1 MRIRAAAAGTGAAGA
16 AWAAPP
22 KTVPAGTMPATGVP
36 VAVTMLSTW
45 HPLSRLGRADASTR

>member
-1 MRIRAAAAGTGAAGA
+1 MRIRAAAAGAADA
-16 AWAAPP
+16 ATFAAPP
-22 KTVPAGTMPATGVP
+22 KTVPARTMPATGVP